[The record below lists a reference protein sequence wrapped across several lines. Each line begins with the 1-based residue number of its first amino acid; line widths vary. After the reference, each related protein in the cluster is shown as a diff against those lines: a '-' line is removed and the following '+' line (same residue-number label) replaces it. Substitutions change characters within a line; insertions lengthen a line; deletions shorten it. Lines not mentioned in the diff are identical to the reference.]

1 MAEQKKIILF
11 AIIIGISGIVIG
23 SITLFY
29 SIDGLL
35 SP

>member
-1 MAEQKKIILF
+1 MVEQKKIIFF
-11 AIIIGISGIVIG
+11 AIIVGIAGIVIG

-29 SIDGLL
+29 SIEGLL